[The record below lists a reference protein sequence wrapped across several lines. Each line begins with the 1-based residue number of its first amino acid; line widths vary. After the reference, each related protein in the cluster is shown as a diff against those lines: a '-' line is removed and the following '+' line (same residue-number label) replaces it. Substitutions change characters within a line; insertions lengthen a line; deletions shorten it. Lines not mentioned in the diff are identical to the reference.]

1 MSPDVSGKFASGCA
15 EFDKVANSRRTLGW
29 DVVVGWDGEVIFQW
43 CCSKEK
49 FKHIVVC
56 TFVTLASLMGLI
68 NTQEPQCSNKK
79 MEIEAGWDRAE
90 QASWTRG
97 GGEGARI
104 DVVNFSVIVSRKEI
118 QALSFALFLISRTV
132 SQDPFQVKKGV
143 WYRAEQERWTLGEGG
158 GGGSIWPL
166 DQGGPDQGQSTSL

>member
-68 NTQEPQCSNKK
+68 NTQQPQCSNKK

-90 QASWTRG
+90 QGRWTRG
-97 GGEGARI
+97 GGEGVADRCGQFFSDSFKKRDSSI
-104 DVVNFSVIVSRKEI
+104 VVCT
-118 QALSFALFLISRTV
+118 FLISRTGPI
-132 SQDPFQVKKGV
+132 SGEKKVFDTEPSRKGGHWVREGV
-143 WYRAEQERWTLGEGG
+143 ADRSGHWTRV
-158 GGGSIWPL
+158 
-166 DQGGPDQGQSTSL
+166 DQGQSTSL